1 MREDLS
7 QHITKNIFQ
16 CKRLEKCWRNKVVP
30 LLVEQKPEE
39 AFFNAVEEL
48 RKRIIELWV
57 RIWFNDWLEKND
69 LVPQNELSL
78 SQKLKFQ

>member
-16 CKRLEKCWRNKVVP
+16 CKRLEKSWRNKVVP

-48 RKRIIELWV
+48 
-57 RIWFNDWLEKND
+57 
-69 LVPQNELSL
+69 
-78 SQKLKFQ
+78 